1 MNMRK
6 ATTFRG
12 WLKEKLKDK
21 EFKEGYEEEKL
32 ALELAQKIS
41 QLRKQQNLTQAELAE
56 RMGTSQQAVSR
67 IESGTYE
74 GFSIKT
80 LEKVAAA
87 THTRLAIDFYST
99 GNRLDED

>member
-1 MNMRK
+1 MKK

-12 WLKEKLKDK
+12 WLKEQLKDK
-21 EFKEGYEEEKL
+21 EFKEGYEEEQL

-41 QLRKQQNLTQAELAE
+41 QLRKAKRLTQAELAE

-87 THTRLAIDFYST
+87 THTRLAIDFHSK
-99 GNRLDED
+99 GKRLDQD